1 MDREN
6 VKAGYQD
13 DLQRALEHPANLYAC
28 GMNAMGDRHG
38 DGTCENSFHYSDN
51 LEESCLIEYREHLR
65 MNIAALAWLP
75 YMLEFFWQNGIQGS
89 GKEFLKARGFL
100 YNYRYVLRRKILFL
114 FSLLVDSL

>member
-1 MDREN
+1 MDFEY

-28 GMNAMGDRHG
+28 GMNARGDRHS
-38 DGTCENSFHYSDN
+38 DGTCENSFCQSDN

-75 YMLEFFWQNGIQGS
+75 YMLEFFWQNGIQRK
-89 GKEFLKARGFL
+89 GKEFLEARGFV
-100 YNYRYVLRRKILFL
+100 YDYRYVSRGKIFIYLTFY
-114 FSLLVDSL
+114 